1 MSSNN
6 NILVVIAVV
15 VLVFALGNMIIVI
28 DKVGKITGK
37 ASDQATAALE
47 LAPAA
52 KIRFV
57 VESINWGSGAVN
69 EIPTSATLNSEGTV
83 TDGNWTAVTQGL
95 TLRNDGNVDVT
106 LSLTTSNVASAFI
119 GGTSPSY
126 KLKVSNSE
134 ANSCEFPLNS
144 TNLGTYT
151 EANGTAQPTCR
162 RFDKTD
168 VSDLLEIDVEIVVP
182 EDADSGAKSSTITAT
197 GIVFT
202 P

>member
-15 VLVFALGNMIIVI
+15 VLVFALGNLFITINKAGKLTGYATDIGTANLSIASAASINFIV
-28 DKVGKITGK
+28 DN
-37 ASDQATAALE
+37 
-47 LAPAA
+47 
-52 KIRFV
+52 
-57 VESINWGSGAVN
+57 INWGAGQVN
-69 EIPTSATLNSEGTV
+69 EIPTSATINSEGTV
-83 TDGNWTAVTQGL
+83 TDGNWTAVSQGL
-95 TLRNDGNVDVT
+95 TLQNDGNTNVALT
-106 LSLTTSNVASAFI
+106 LTTSNVASAFI